1 MSKGRVLLAT
11 VLAAALVA
19 VTPAGT
25 GMVAMAGATGDV
37 VTTVDFEG
45 YPVGTQ
51 VTNQYT
57 GIDFEYA
64 TAAGFN
70 LGAPADGVASSDS
83 GGPPLVV
90 STGAHGGSH
99 AGEMQAPAEFAPAG
113 TFAAFSNLADSV
125 SVYIGDLADASVH
138 VELDA
143 YGTNRNLLGTDK
155 ATTSSVGAQTLLTY
169 STGGTGDIAYVAIYR
184 SDGIG
189 GDAVIDDLGFDVPAS
204 TPPVVGVSAPT
215 ITYELGQGGTRAIP
229 LTVARV
235 DNPTN
240 PVTVTVTGLPSGVT
254 SSLSENPVPL
264 PDTVTTL
271 TLTATSTAAVG
282 NYTVSFGAS
291 ATGATSEAADIVTL
305 SIVAPVQLA
314 TPTSLAVGGC
324 SSHQTTVTA
333 EVAPGLSGPVTFAVG
348 ITSASSGISASV
360 NPVQAAVTNGTAQTA
375 LTVSSTGGS
384 DPGTLQLV
392 ASLAG
397 GGSQSVDVPV
407 QRLVPQVSAIDAMD
421 ISSLGT
427 SVAGLHA
434 DTPRLEK
441 PGTTVEIY
449 GQYFCSS
456 ATIAFGNPEATV
468 TASVG
473 HTLGVQGPED
483 YLRVTTPRDATSG
496 PVTVTAGSPPASGSS
511 SASLTVD
518 SYRNAEAFN
527 FSNFFPQLNFADLT
541 DAFGTQQTYINV
553 NVCGFLTFGL
563 VNCSAAIVPDP
574 VALAWLG
581 IAEAA
586 LQGGTCF
593 GFSLTDQRLV
603 SQQMGL
609 SSFPGTPA
617 IYDLDGPPVDSSHKA
632 SGNSPLLLALKAQH
646 LMQFSTEFLSKWLAR
661 ATAQSVS
668 PPDQVVAEIAQEIND
683 IFAAGR
689 YPMIELND
697 GNGGGGHV
705 VVAYD
710 MEPNGAGGYNI
721 YVYDSN
727 SPYQANEDTDGNL
740 HAHNLVESVI
750 YLQANGTWALHSTP
764 EPNTNG
770 QPFQGGP
777 SAIVVTDPASI
788 PIHPTLATLGGAAPG
803 LLFSSAG
810 TAGSTGA
817 SAAAAAHVT
826 QLTGPGGKA
835 LFAKNGSLDTDPAT
849 RLDAAPFAP
858 FVGPGASASRSP
870 QLIVVGPGV
879 HQLTV
884 TARGTSRGGT
894 TETMVDGGFVGTVG
908 ASIAKGSSAQVSFSA
923 AAGTVGF
930 SGTTSTPL
938 SLGVNRV
945 SAAGSESVVVTT
957 ADTKGGS
964 DLLTIGAGTGAV
976 TLTRRGPATTFT
988 MTLSGETG
996 NGLPAS
1002 FTTGPVPVGA
1012 GQTASITGIHWN
1024 SLAAAS
1030 LTARVGGKSL
1040 KLRNRAQA
1048 VRLVDIAR
1056 VKELA
1061 GAHQHVSLVVAGSLA
1076 KLPAGSDV
1084 AIVWVVRKPSS
1095 PATKW
1100 PLKAQHGSFS
1110 SSWSLR
1116 LAKATGITFTAVVV
1130 AVGAKGAT
1138 ELSGTATRSLTF
1150 SVG

>member
-1 MSKGRVLLAT
+1 MSKGRVVRVA

-19 VTPAGT
+19 GTPAGT
-25 GMVAMAGATGDV
+25 GMVATAGATGDV
-37 VTTVDFEG
+37 VSTVDFEG

-51 VTNQYT
+51 VTSQYS
-57 GIDFEYA
+57 GITFEYA
-64 TAAGFN
+64 TAAGFT
-70 LGAPADGVASSDS
+70 LGTPADGVASSDS
-83 GGPPLVV
+83 GGPPVV
-90 STGAHGGSH
+90 VASGAHSGSH
-99 AGEMQAPAEFAPAG
+99 AGEMQAPSEFAPAG
-113 TFAAFSNLADSV
+113 TFAAFSNLAGSV

-143 YGTNRNLLGTDK
+143 YDTNRDLLGSDK

-189 GDAVIDDLGFDVPAS
+189 GDAVIDDVSFDVPAS

-215 ITYELGQGGTRAIP
+215 ITYELGQGGSRAIP

-240 PVTVTVTGLPSGVT
+240 PVTITVTGLPGGVT
-254 SSLSENPVPL
+254 SSLSENPVTL
-264 PDTVTTL
+264 PATVTTL
-271 TLTATSTAAVG
+271 TLTAAGTAPVG
-282 NYTVSFGAS
+282 NYTVNLAAA
-291 ATGATSEAADIVTL
+291 ATGATSEAPDVVTL

-314 TPTSLAVGGC
+314 APTSISVGGC
-324 SSHQTTVTA
+324 SSRQTTITA
-333 EVAPGLSGPVTFAVG
+333 QVAPGLSGPVTFAVG
-348 ITSASSGISASV
+348 VTSASTGLSASV

-375 LTVSSTGGS
+375 LTISSTGGS

-392 ASLAG
+392 ANLAG
-397 GGSQSVDVPV
+397 GGAQSIDVPV
-407 QRLVPQVSAIDAMD
+407 DRLVPQVSAIDAMD

-434 DTPRLEK
+434 ATPRAGK

-449 GQYFCSS
+449 GQNFCSS
-456 ATIAFGNPEATV
+456 ATVAFGNPQATV
-468 TASVG
+468 TATVG

-496 PVTVTAGSPPASGSS
+496 PVTVTAGSPAASGSS

-527 FSNFFPQLNFADLT
+527 FPNFYPQLNFQDLT

-553 NVCGFLTFGL
+553 NVCGFFTLGI
-563 VNCSAAIVPDP
+563 VNCSAAIAPDP
-574 VALAWLG
+574 VAVAWLG

-603 SQQMGL
+603 SQQLAL
-609 SSFPGTPA
+609 SSFPGTGPD
-617 IYDLDGPPVDSSHKA
+617 IYDLNGPPVDSSHKA
-632 SGNSPLLLALKAQH
+632 YGSSALLLALKAQH
-646 LMQFSTEFLSKWLAR
+646 LMQFSTEFLTKWLAS
-661 ATAQSVS
+661 ATAQSIS
-668 PPDQVVAEIAQEIND
+668 PPDQVVAGIAERINE

-710 MEPNGAGGYNI
+710 MEPNGTGGYNI

-727 SPYQANEDTDGNL
+727 SPYQANEDSDGNL

-788 PIHPTLATLGGAAPG
+788 PVHPTLATLGGAAPG

-810 TAGSTGA
+810 AAGSAGGSA
-817 SAAAAAHVT
+817 PAAARVT
-826 QLTGPGGKA
+826 QLTGAGGKA
-835 LFAKNGSLDTDPAT
+835 LFGRDGSLNTGSAT

-879 HQLTV
+879 GPLTV
-884 TARGTSRGGT
+884 TARGTSAGGT
-894 TETMVDGGFVGTVG
+894 TETLVDSGFVGTVG
-908 ASIAKGSSAQVSFSA
+908 ASIAKGGTAQTSFSA
-923 AAGTVGF
+923 SAGTVGF
-930 SGTTSTPL
+930 TGTTSTPL
-938 SLGVNRV
+938 SLGVDRV
-945 SAAGSESVVVTT
+945 TAAGSESVVVTT
-957 ADTKGGS
+957 ADAQAGS
-964 DLLTIGAGTGAV
+964 ASLTIGAGAGPV

-1002 FTTGPVPVGA
+1002 FTSGPIAVGP
-1012 GQTASITGIHWN
+1012 GQTARITGIHWG
-1024 SLAAAS
+1024 SLAGTS
-1030 LTARVGGKSL
+1030 LTAAWAP
-1040 KLRNRAQA
+1040 RA
-1048 VRLVDIAR
+1048 
-1056 VKELA
+1056 
-1061 GAHQHVSLVVAGSLA
+1061 
-1076 KLPAGSDV
+1076 
-1084 AIVWVVRKPSS
+1084 
-1095 PATKW
+1095 
-1100 PLKAQHGSFS
+1100 
-1110 SSWSLR
+1110 
-1116 LAKATGITFTAVVV
+1116 
-1130 AVGAKGAT
+1130 
-1138 ELSGTATRSLTF
+1138 
-1150 SVG
+1150 